1 MDIKKSFQNIRL
13 ITTVSSFNLTNIFKE
28 FSQKLTKRKK
38 VITLKLCIVHYCR
51 FRFAEVDVVSG
62 MAWT

>member
-1 MDIKKSFQNIRL
+1 MDFKKSFQNIRL